1 MKTSRRDTDIMA
13 CADGSSVG
21 ARVVSMA
28 RLAAAMHMAEVR
40 NRTGADTVSS
50 DEHEIRWREAAE
62 RIATREARA

>member
-1 MKTSRRDTDIMA
+1 MKTSRRDTEIKA
-13 CADGSSVG
+13 CVDGSSVG

-40 NRTGADTVSS
+40 NRTGTDSLSTA
-50 DEHEIRWREAAE
+50 ELELRWREAAE